1 MFRPSDSIHS
11 FRRSDNSGKR
21 FLQDLAKDKLLLQS
35 SPLGREFPLEIN
47 VGFAMLRM
55 QRALWGREN

>member
-11 FRRSDNSGKR
+11 FRRSENSGKR

-35 SPLGREFPLEIN
+35 SPLGIN

-55 QRALWGREN
+55 QRALWDREN